1 MPSPAHPFF
10 CFRAPPFRSPSG
22 HYGYAAVRHARLKQL
37 GLGSQDAE
45 LAFGDVDTLGER
57 AQVVASV
64 GAAF

>member
-1 MPSPAHPFF
+1 MPSPEHPFF
-10 CFRAPPFRSPSG
+10 CFRTPPFQPPNG
-22 HYGYAAVRHARLKQL
+22 HCVYAAVRHARLKQL

-45 LAFGDVDTLGER
+45 LAFGDFDTLGER